1 MSPTGEKNTASLKG
15 SIILADPSLREPTF
29 RHSVL
34 LLTEHSEEEGAH
46 GYILNRPLGK
56 SVGDL
61 LPAEEFE
68 SLADVPVFI
77 GGPVSTEHLTFGSL
91 AWSEEMKTLQFTS
104 HLSAK
109 QALNHQI
116 EGFSIRAFVGHA
128 GWGEGQLE
136 SELQQRTWITHGP
149 EKRVLDVNEIDTLWN
164 RLLKEISPW
173 HALLA
178 DEPDDLSLN

>member
-1 MSPTGEKNTASLKG
+1 MPSTENQYPDCLKG
-15 SIILADPSLREPTF
+15 SLILADPSLREPTF
-29 RHSVL
+29 RHSIL
-34 LLTEHSEEEGAH
+34 LLTEHSEINGAH

-56 SVGDL
+56 SVGEL
-61 LPAEEFE
+61 LPTEEFK

-91 AWSEEMKTLQFTS
+91 AWCEESQALQFTS

-109 QALNHQI
+109 QALRHQI
-116 EGFSIRAFVGHA
+116 EGFSLRAFVGYS

-136 SELQQRTWITHGP
+136 SELKQRTWIPHKP
-149 EKRVLDVNEIDTLWN
+149 EKRVLDLEEIDTLWN
-164 RLLKEISPW
+164 RMLKEMSPW

-178 DEPDDLSLN
+178 DEPDDVSLN

>member
-1 MSPTGEKNTASLKG
+1 MSSIEENNSNSLQG

-34 LLTEHSEEEGAH
+34 LLTEHSEGEGAH

-77 GGPVSTEHLTFGSL
+77 GGPVSTEHLTFGSI
-91 AWSEEMKTLQFTS
+91 AWSEGMKTLQFTS

-109 QALNHQI
+109 QALRHQI
-116 EGFSIRAFVGHA
+116 EGFSIRAFVGYS

-136 SELQQRTWITHGP
+136 SELQQKTWITHKP
-149 EKRVLDVNEIDTLWN
+149 EKRVLDLDELDTLWN
-164 RLLKEISPW
+164 RLLKEMSPW